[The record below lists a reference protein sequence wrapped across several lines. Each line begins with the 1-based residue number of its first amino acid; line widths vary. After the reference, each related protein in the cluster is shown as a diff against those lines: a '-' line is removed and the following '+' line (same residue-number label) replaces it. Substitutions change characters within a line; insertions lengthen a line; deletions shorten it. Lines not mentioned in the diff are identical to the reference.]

1 MLKYTVVWQKE
12 WNMAKL
18 GILAK
23 RKARFFLMLVLL
35 SVTIFYL
42 LNIQGWHWYKMV
54 EQIECETPENYMG
67 ELRKLF
73 VDAHHIL
80 DEFKLTHVL
89 IYGRYSI
96 PWKAI
101 FLLLVFSVISLTY
114 NFYTVFPLSFYN
126 CDLISINFATESIA
140 KWWL

>member
-1 MLKYTVVWQKE
+1 
-12 WNMAKL
+12 MAKL
-18 GILAK
+18 GSLAK
-23 RKARFFLMLVLL
+23 RKVRFFLMLALL

-54 EQIECETPENYMG
+54 EQIECETPKNYMG

-96 PWKAI
+96 PWRLYFFI
-101 FLLLVFSVISLTY
+101 
-114 NFYTVFPLSFYN
+114 
-126 CDLISINFATESIA
+126 
-140 KWWL
+140 